1 MTRGRLLAL
10 AIALAIVAAPG
21 LARAQAAWLRERIDV
36 EWVVGVGG
44 WRASLGDDLRA
55 PGFDALAGGGELV
68 LGLDIGAGL
77 GVVASGRVLAGSAGR
92 GSSNVGSSGTYLEA
106 LGGIALQARLGRAR
120 LRAGPAAGLV
130 TWSGDRATLLGGFVA
145 GSIDLFALG
154 GGRLSTTVDLR
165 LDIDVDLG
173 AKTVLPDQSLALAL
187 GLGLRY

>member
-1 MTRGRLLAL
+1 MTRGRLLAF
-10 AIALAIVAAPG
+10 AIALAIGFVPG

-77 GVVASGRVLAGSAGR
+77 GVVGSGRVLAGSAG
-92 GSSNVGSSGTYLEA
+92 GGGTYFEA
-106 LGGIALQARLGRAR
+106 LGGVALQARLGRAR
-120 LRAGPAAGLV
+120 VRVGPAAGQAN
-130 TWSGDRATLLGGFVA
+130 WRGDRATLLGGFVA
-145 GSIDLFALG
+145 ASIDLFALG
-154 GGRLSTTVDLR
+154 SGRLSTTVDLR
-165 LDIDVDLG
+165 LDIDVDVG
-173 AKTVLPDQSLALAL
+173 ARTVLPDQSLALAL